1 MRTTKFAAAAA
12 VALTIAMGLTAC
24 SSAGNAGGG
33 GGGGTKDVAD
43 VKGDGKTLTVWAMTG
58 DYSDKTIA
66 AINKEFEAKTGAKV
80 KVQIQQWDGIT
91 TKISTALA
99 TNTPPD
105 VLDLGNTQVAS
116 YAANGALLDLTPY
129 KKDLAQGQTWLAGL
143 SDPAT
148 VDGSLYGVPGF
159 AGARSVIYN
168 KQMWADAGITTAPT
182 TYEELTA
189 DLDKVKAKN
198 TANDFSA
205 FYMPGQYW
213 YAGMQFVWD
222 AGGEIA
228 TEQDGTWKAGFGD
241 AKAQQGLADFKE
253 FANDYSSKASA
264 TLNTDSPD
272 MNQVFADEK
281 ASAILSTSGTLGL
294 IEQANPEMT
303 ADKLG
308 TFPFPGKSGKTQP
321 VMLGGSDWGVAAKS
335 KNTDLALQWVKI
347 ASGPDM
353 QSKYVYGDN
362 GWIPNSTDGIKAADS
377 TLSDINKGFF
387 TAALNSKATPAN
399 SRWADL
405 EGDQSIN
412 DLFSS
417 IVSGSKTPEEAAA
430 TFDKAADATLNKK

>member
-1 MRTTKFAAAAA
+1 MRTKKFAAATA
-12 VALTIAMGLTAC
+12 VALTIAVGLTAC
-24 SSAGNAGGG
+24 SSAGNAGNA

-58 DYSDKTIA
+58 DYSDETID
-66 AINKEFEAKTGAKV
+66 AINEEFEDRTGAKV
-80 KVQIQQWDGIT
+80 RVQIQQWDGIT

-129 KKDLAQGQTWLAGL
+129 RKDLAQGQEWLDGL
-143 SDPAT
+143 SEPAT

-168 KQMWADAGITTAPT
+168 KQMWKDAGITEVPT

-189 DLDKVKAKN
+189 DLDKVKAEN
-198 TANDFSA
+198 TAKDFSA

-253 FANDYSSKASA
+253 FANAYSTKASA

-281 ASAILSTSGTLGL
+281 TSAILSTSGTLGL

-303 ADKLG
+303 ADELG

-321 VMLGGSDWGVAAKS
+321 VMLGGSDWGIAAKS

-347 ASGPDM
+347 ATSPDV

-362 GWIPNSTDGIKAADS
+362 GWIPNSADGIEAADS
-377 TLSDINKGFF
+377 SLSDINKAFF

-399 SRWADL
+399 ARWADL

-412 DLFSS
+412 TLFSS

-430 TFDKAADATLNKK
+430 TFDEAADSTLNKK

>member
-1 MRTTKFAAAAA
+1 MRTKKFAAATA
-12 VALTIAMGLTAC
+12 VALTIALGMTAC
-24 SSAGNAGGG
+24 SSAGNAGNG
-33 GGGGTKDVAD
+33 GGGGTKAIAD
-43 VKGDGKTLTVWAMTG
+43 VDGDGKTLTVWAMTG

-66 AINKEFEAKTGAKV
+66 AINKEFEAKTGAEV
-80 KVQIQQWDGIT
+80 RVQIQQWDGIT
-91 TKISTALA
+91 TKVSTALA

-129 KKDLAQGQTWLAGL
+129 AKELKQGQTWLDGL

-148 VDGSLYGVPGF
+148 VDGALYGVPGF
-159 AGARSVIYN
+159 AGARAVIYN
-168 KQMWADAGITTAPT
+168 KQMWKDAGITEAPT

-189 DLDKVKAKN
+189 DLDKVEAAN
-198 TANDFSA
+198 TAKDFSA

-241 AKAQQGLADFKE
+241 AEAQQGLADFAE

-281 ASAILSTSGTLGL
+281 TSAILSTSGTLGL

-303 ADKLG
+303 ADQLG

-347 ASGPDM
+347 ASSPDI
-353 QSKYVYGDN
+353 QSEYVYGDN

-377 TLSDINKGFF
+377 TLSDVNKGFF

-412 DLFSS
+412 TLFSS
-417 IVSGSKTPEEAAA
+417 VVSGSKTPEEAAA
-430 TFDKAADATLNKK
+430 DFDEAADAALNKK

>member
-1 MRTTKFAAAAA
+1 MRTKKFAAAAA
-12 VALTIAMGLTAC
+12 VALTLALGMSAC
-24 SSAGNAGGG
+24 SSAGTAGS
-33 GGGGTKDVAD
+33 GGGGTKDVAS

-66 AINKEFEAKTGAKV
+66 AINKEFTAKTGAKV
-80 KVQIQQWDGIT
+80 RVQIQQWDGIT
-91 TKISTALA
+91 TKVSTALA

-129 KKDLAQGQTWLAGL
+129 KKDLAQGQTWLDGL

-159 AGARSVIYN
+159 AGARAVIYN
-168 KQMWADAGITTAPT
+168 KQMWADAGITSAPT

-198 TANDFSA
+198 TASDFST

-222 AGGEIA
+222 AGGQIA
-228 TEQDGTWKAGFGD
+228 SEKDGKWSAGFGD
-241 AKAQQGLADFKE
+241 AKAQQGLQDFKD
-253 FANDYSSKASA
+253 FATAYSTKASA

-272 MNQVFADEK
+272 MNQIFADGK
-281 ASAILSTSGTLGL
+281 ASAILSTSGALGL
-294 IEQANPEMT
+294 IEKANPKMT
-303 ADKLG
+303 ADQLG
-308 TFPFPGKSGKTQP
+308 SFPFPGKSGKTQP
-321 VMLGGSDWGVAAKS
+321 VMLGGSDWGIAAKS
-335 KNTDLALQWVKI
+335 KNTDLALQWTKI
-347 ASGPDM
+347 AAGPDV

-399 SRWADL
+399 ARWADL

-430 TFDKAADATLNKK
+430 TFDKAADSTLNKK

>member
-1 MRTTKFAAAAA
+1 MRTTKFAAATA
-12 VALTIAMGLTAC
+12 VALTIALGMTAC
-24 SSAGNAGGG
+24 SSAGNAGSG
-33 GGGGTKDVAD
+33 GGGGTKAIAD
-43 VKGDGKTLTVWAMTG
+43 VDGDGKTLTVWAMTG

-66 AINKEFEAKTGAKV
+66 AINKEFEAKTGAEV
-80 KVQIQQWDGIT
+80 RVQIQQWDGIT
-91 TKISTALA
+91 TKVSTALA

-129 KKDLAQGQTWLAGL
+129 AKELKQGQTWLDGL

-148 VDGSLYGVPGF
+148 VDGALYGVPGF
-159 AGARSVIYN
+159 AGARAVIYN
-168 KQMWADAGITTAPT
+168 KQMWKDAGITEAPT

-189 DLDKVKAKN
+189 DLDKVKAAN
-198 TANDFSA
+198 TAKDFSA

-241 AKAQQGLADFKE
+241 AEAQQGLADFAE

-281 ASAILSTSGTLGL
+281 TSAILSTSGTLGL

-303 ADKLG
+303 ADQLG

-347 ASGPDM
+347 ASSPDI
-353 QSKYVYGDN
+353 QSEYVYGDN

-377 TLSDINKGFF
+377 TLSDVNKGFF

-412 DLFSS
+412 TLFSS
-417 IVSGSKTPEEAAA
+417 VVSGSKTPEEAAA
-430 TFDKAADATLNKK
+430 DFDEAADAALNKK